1 MPLPAAALTA
11 GAFVRANWRLFA
23 VAAIAATA
31 WWWHASEVRAAAQA
45 AEKTTHAHYAGVLA
59 NISNLTAEAERKT
72 RAAEHAVTHAF
83 EVITDDGQKRIDTAR
98 ADAAGARAAAGRLQQ
113 QLAHYRGAAA
123 QRAAHPGLA
132 TAGPAAGDA
141 LDLLAHLFSRAEDRA
156 RELAAFADLA
166 HAAGITCERAYDTLE
181 RELNS
186 LRHTTTE
193 PPQ

>member
-31 WWWHASEVRAAAQA
+31 WWWHTSEVRAAARA
-45 AEKTTHAHYAGVLA
+45 AEKATHAHYAGVLA
-59 NISNLTAEAERKT
+59 DIAQQTATAEKEYRALENRT
-72 RAAEHAVTHAF
+72 RTAIEKEAT
-83 EVITDDGQKRIDTAR
+83 DGQQKIDRAR
-98 ADAAGARAAAGRLQQ
+98 ADADSARAVAAGLQQ

-141 LDLLAHLFSRAEDRA
+141 LDLLAHLFSRADDRA
-156 RELAAFADLA
+156 GELAAFADLA

>member
-72 RAAEHAVTHAF
+72 RAAENAVTHAF

-113 QLAHYRGAAA
+113 QLAHYRVAAA

-141 LDLLAHLFSRAEDRA
+141 LDLLANLLEKHSAELV
-156 RELAAFADLA
+156 EIGEFADLA
-166 HAAGITCERAYDTLE
+166 HAAGITCERAYDTLA
-181 RELNS
+181 REFNNLQN
-186 LRHTTTE
+186 TTTE

>member
-11 GAFVRANWRLFA
+11 GALVRANWRLFA

-45 AEKTTHAHYAGVLA
+45 AEKTTNAHYAGVLA

-72 RAAEHAVTHAF
+72 RAAENAVTHAF

-113 QLAHYRGAAA
+113 QLTHYRGAAA

-132 TAGPAAGDA
+132 TAGPPAGDA
-141 LDLLAHLFSRAEDRA
+141 LDLLANLLEKHSAELV
-156 RELAAFADLA
+156 EIGEFADLA